1 MKTIAFITRVHPAR
15 PNMLRTCKESVK
27 KQTCDDYLHILHRN
41 DNTES
46 GYGVSKANLAM
57 KKVRPINA
65 QYVMVL
71 DDDDMLI
78 DRDFV
83 KTIKKETETNKP
95 EIIFF
100 KGIINERWTYP
111 KPNIW
116 GKAPKFALIASF
128 CFAVRRDIWMANIH
142 EFGKPTMAGVGG
154 DFSFISACYKR
165 TKNHLWLD
173 RIVAK
178 TQKKQ
183 GRGKGERG
191 HA

>member
-1 MKTIAFITRVHPAR
+1 MKTIAFITRVHPKR
-15 PNMLRTCKESVK
+15 PNMLKVCIESVK
-27 KQTCDDYLHILHRN
+27 KQTCDDYLHILHED
-41 DNTES
+41 DNTKS
-46 GYGVSKANLAM
+46 GYGVPNANLAL
-57 KKVRPINA
+57 KKVKPINA
-65 QYVMVL
+65 KYVMVL

-100 KGIINERWTYP
+100 KGLINEHWTYP

-128 CFAVRRDIWMANIH
+128 CFAVRRDVWMANIH
-142 EFGKPTMAGVGG
+142 EFGKPTSAKMGG
-154 DFSFISACYKR
+154 DFSFISACYKK

-183 GRGKGERG
+183 GRGKGEQD